1 MITIN
6 YYFSRNPRS
15 TNNFNTVIQSLW
27 KVSFHV
33 MIHIDFYE
41 EKYFNFIIKIKM
53 YKSHVHSN
61 LLQIIEH

>member
-1 MITIN
+1 M
-6 YYFSRNPRS
+6 
-15 TNNFNTVIQSLW
+15 QLLW
-27 KVSFHV
+27 KVSFHI

-41 EKYFNFIIKIKM
+41 KKYFNFIIKIKM